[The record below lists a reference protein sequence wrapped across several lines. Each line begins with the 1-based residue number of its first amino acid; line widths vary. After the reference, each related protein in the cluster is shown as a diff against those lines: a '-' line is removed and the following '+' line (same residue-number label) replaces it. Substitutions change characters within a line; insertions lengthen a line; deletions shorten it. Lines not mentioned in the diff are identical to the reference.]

1 MIEVIYYPVS
11 DLWEM
16 NAVIDRP
23 ANALQEMNK
32 VIDRHAT
39 DLREM
44 TAVIDYHAN
53 DLREMNIVID
63 YHAIDLRETTTVID
77 LHANA
82 LRETTTVIDRHASDL
97 REMTAAIGLHAI
109 DLRWMN
115 AVIYLHANDLWE
127 ITDEEIPTQVVSERR
142 REKESSRRR
151 IFDVILEAGALRIR
165 WACPLLR
172 AIGLDKFGHR
182 ADGAEYLFALCG
194 VFELDAIVLLQEHD
208 QLQGV
213 DGVEAEAA
221 AKELVVGGDV
231 LRLDAFEVQDVDD
244 FVL

>member
-1 MIEVIYYPVS
+1 MTAIIDCHAN
-11 DLWEM
+11 DLRSM
-16 NAVIDRP
+16 NAVIDLH
-23 ANALQEMNK
+23 AIALQEIIT
-32 VIDRHAT
+32 VIYRHT
-39 DLREM
+39 INLRLM

-53 DLREMNIVID
+53 DLQSMTAVID
-63 YHAIDLRETTTVID
+63 YHASDLREMISIIY
-77 LHANA
+77 L
-82 LRETTTVIDRHASDL
+82 HASDL
-97 REMTAAIGLHAI
+97 REMT
-109 DLRWMN
+109 
-115 AVIYLHANDLWE
+115 
-127 ITDEEIPTQVVSERR
+127 DEGIPTQVVSERR
-142 REKESSRRR
+142 TEKESSRQR

-182 ADGAEYLFALCG
+182 ADGAEYLFALCR
-194 VFELDAIVLLQEHD
+194 VFELDAVVLLQEHD

>member
-1 MIEVIYYPVS
+1 MTTVIG
-11 DLWEM
+11 L
-16 NAVIDRP
+16 
-23 ANALQEMNK
+23 
-32 VIDRHAT
+32 
-39 DLREM
+39 
-44 TAVIDYHAN
+44 HAN
-53 DLREMNIVID
+53 DLREM
-63 YHAIDLRETTTVID
+63 
-77 LHANA
+77 
-82 LRETTTVIDRHASDL
+82 
-97 REMTAAIGLHAI
+97 
-109 DLRWMN
+109 
-115 AVIYLHANDLWE
+115 
-127 ITDEEIPTQVVSERR
+127 TDEEIPTQVVSERR
-142 REKESSRRR
+142 TEKESSRRR

-165 WACPLLR
+165 WVCPLLR

-194 VFELDAIVLLQEHD
+194 VFELDAVVLLQEHD

>member
-1 MIEVIYYPVS
+1 MTLVIS
-11 DLWEM
+11 
-16 NAVIDRP
+16 
-23 ANALQEMNK
+23 
-32 VIDRHAT
+32 RHAI

-44 TAVIDYHAN
+44 TAVIGLHAN
-53 DLREMNIVID
+53 DLREM
-63 YHAIDLRETTTVID
+63 
-77 LHANA
+77 
-82 LRETTTVIDRHASDL
+82 
-97 REMTAAIGLHAI
+97 
-109 DLRWMN
+109 
-115 AVIYLHANDLWE
+115 
-127 ITDEEIPTQVVSERR
+127 TDEGIPTQVVSERR
-142 REKESSRRR
+142 TEKESSRRR
-151 IFDVILEAGALRIR
+151 IFDVILGAGALRIR
-165 WACPLLR
+165 WTCPLLR

-194 VFELDAIVLLQEHD
+194 VFELDAVVLLQEHD

>member
-1 MIEVIYYPVS
+1 MISVIYRHAI
-11 DLWEM
+11 DLREM
-16 NAVIDRP
+16 NA
-23 ANALQEMNK
+23 

-39 DLREM
+39 DLREITSVIDHHANVLQEITSVIHLHANDLRSMNAVIDLPANALREM
-44 TAVIDYHAN
+44 TAVINYHAN
-53 DLREMNIVID
+53 DLREMN
-63 YHAIDLRETTTVID
+63 A
-77 LHANA
+77 
-82 LRETTTVIDRHASDL
+82 VIDRHAGDL
-97 REMTAAIGLHAI
+97 RGM
-109 DLRWMN
+109 
-115 AVIYLHANDLWE
+115 
-127 ITDEEIPTQVVSERR
+127 TDEGIPTQFVSERR

-194 VFELDAIVLLQEHD
+194 VFELDAVVLLQEHD

>member
-1 MIEVIYYPVS
+1 
-11 DLWEM
+11 M
-16 NAVIDRP
+16 NA
-23 ANALQEMNK
+23 

-39 DLREM
+39 DLREITSVIDHHANVLQEITSVIHLHANDLREMTVVIHLHANDLRSMNAVIDLPANALREM
-44 TAVIDYHAN
+44 TAVINYHAN
-53 DLREMNIVID
+53 DLREMN
-63 YHAIDLRETTTVID
+63 A
-77 LHANA
+77 
-82 LRETTTVIDRHASDL
+82 VIDRHAGDL
-97 REMTAAIGLHAI
+97 RGM
-109 DLRWMN
+109 
-115 AVIYLHANDLWE
+115 
-127 ITDEEIPTQVVSERR
+127 TDEGIPTQFVSERR

-194 VFELDAIVLLQEHD
+194 VFELDAVVLLQEHD

>member
-1 MIEVIYYPVS
+1 MTAIIDYHAS
-11 DLWEM
+11 DLRSM
-16 NAVIDRP
+16 NMVIDRH
-23 ANALQEMNK
+23 ANDLRSMNAA
-32 VIDRHAT
+32 INLHAT

-44 TAVIDYHAN
+44 TAVI
-53 DLREMNIVID
+53 
-63 YHAIDLRETTTVID
+63 
-77 LHANA
+77 
-82 LRETTTVIDRHASDL
+82 
-97 REMTAAIGLHAI
+97 G
-109 DLRWMN
+109 
-115 AVIYLHANDLWE
+115 LHANDLQE
-127 ITDEEIPTQVVSERR
+127 MTDEGIPTQVVSERR
-142 REKESSRRR
+142 TEKESSRRR

-194 VFELDAIVLLQEHD
+194 VFELDAVVLLQEHD

-213 DGVEAEAA
+213 DGVETEAA

>member
-1 MIEVIYYPVS
+1 
-11 DLWEM
+11 
-16 NAVIDRP
+16 
-23 ANALQEMNK
+23 
-32 VIDRHAT
+32 
-39 DLREM
+39 M
-44 TAVIDYHAN
+44 TAVIDLHAN
-53 DLREMNIVID
+53 DLREMIAVIC
-63 YHAIDLRETTTVID
+63 L
-77 LHANA
+77 
-82 LRETTTVIDRHASDL
+82 HASDL
-97 REMTAAIGLHAI
+97 REMT
-109 DLRWMN
+109 
-115 AVIYLHANDLWE
+115 
-127 ITDEEIPTQVVSERR
+127 DEEIATQVVSERR

-165 WACPLLR
+165 WTRPLLR

-194 VFELDAIVLLQEHD
+194 VFELDAVVLLQEHD

>member
-1 MIEVIYYPVS
+1 MT
-11 DLWEM
+11 
-16 NAVIDRP
+16 AVIDFH
-23 ANALQEMNK
+23 ANALQEMTV
-32 VIDRHAT
+32 VIY
-39 DLREM
+39 LR
-44 TAVIDYHAN
+44 V
-53 DLREMNIVID
+53 
-63 YHAIDLRETTTVID
+63 IDLRSMTV
-77 LHANA
+77 
-82 LRETTTVIDRHASDL
+82 
-97 REMTAAIGLHAI
+97 
-109 DLRWMN
+109 
-115 AVIYLHANDLWE
+115 VIYLHANDLRE
-127 ITDEEIPTQVVSERR
+127 MTDEEIPTQVVSERR
-142 REKESSRRR
+142 TEKESSRRR
-151 IFDVILEAGALRIR
+151 IFDVILGAGALRIR

-194 VFELDAIVLLQEHD
+194 VFELDAVVLLQEHD

>member
-1 MIEVIYYPVS
+1 MTVVIHLHAN
-11 DLWEM
+11 DLQSM
-16 NAVIDRP
+16 NAVI
-23 ANALQEMNK
+23 
-32 VIDRHAT
+32 
-39 DLREM
+39 
-44 TAVIDYHAN
+44 YF
-53 DLREMNIVID
+53 
-63 YHAIDLRETTTVID
+63 HAIDLREMNEI
-77 LHANA
+77 
-82 LRETTTVIDRHASDL
+82 IY
-97 REMTAAIGLHAI
+97 LHAI
-109 DLRWMN
+109 DLREN
-115 AVIYLHANDLWE
+115 TAVIDLHATDLWE
-127 ITDEEIPTQVVSERR
+127 MTDEGIPTQVVSERR

-165 WACPLLR
+165 WAGPLLR

-194 VFELDAIVLLQEHD
+194 IFELDAVVLLQEHD

-213 DGVEAEAA
+213 DGVETEAA

>member
-1 MIEVIYYPVS
+1 MITVIS
-11 DLWEM
+11 R
-16 NAVIDRP
+16 N
-23 ANALQEMNK
+23 ANALREMTAI
-32 VIDRHAT
+32 IDFHAI

-44 TAVIDYHAN
+44 TAVIDLHAT
-53 DLREMNIVID
+53 DLREM
-63 YHAIDLRETTTVID
+63 
-77 LHANA
+77 
-82 LRETTTVIDRHASDL
+82 
-97 REMTAAIGLHAI
+97 
-109 DLRWMN
+109 
-115 AVIYLHANDLWE
+115 
-127 ITDEEIPTQVVSERR
+127 TDEEIPTQVVSERR

-182 ADGAEYLFALCG
+182 ADGAEYLFTLCG

-213 DGVEAEAA
+213 DGVETEAA

>member
-1 MIEVIYYPVS
+1 MNVVIY
-11 DLWEM
+11 L
-16 NAVIDRP
+16 
-23 ANALQEMNK
+23 
-32 VIDRHAT
+32 HAT

-44 TAVIDYHAN
+44 TAVIY
-53 DLREMNIVID
+53 L
-63 YHAIDLRETTTVID
+63 
-77 LHANA
+77 
-82 LRETTTVIDRHASDL
+82 HASDL
-97 REMTAAIGLHAI
+97 REMTTIIDCHAN
-109 DLRWMN
+109 DLREITT
-115 AVIYLHANDLWE
+115 VIGLHANDLRE
-127 ITDEEIPTQVVSERR
+127 MTDEEIPTQVVSERR
-142 REKESSRRR
+142 TEKESSRQR

-165 WACPLLR
+165 WTCPLLR

-194 VFELDAIVLLQEHD
+194 VFELDAVVLLQEHD

>member
-1 MIEVIYYPVS
+1 M
-11 DLWEM
+11 
-16 NAVIDRP
+16 
-23 ANALQEMNK
+23 
-32 VIDRHAT
+32 
-39 DLREM
+39 
-44 TAVIDYHAN
+44 
-53 DLREMNIVID
+53 
-63 YHAIDLRETTTVID
+63 
-77 LHANA
+77 
-82 LRETTTVIDRHASDL
+82 
-97 REMTAAIGLHAI
+97 
-109 DLRWMN
+109 
-115 AVIYLHANDLWE
+115 
-127 ITDEEIPTQVVSERR
+127 TDEEIATQVVSERR

-151 IFDVILEAGALRIR
+151 IFDVILGAGALRIW

-194 VFELDAIVLLQEHD
+194 VFELDAVVLLQEHD

-213 DGVEAEAA
+213 DGVETEAA

>member
-1 MIEVIYYPVS
+1 M
-11 DLWEM
+11 
-16 NAVIDRP
+16 A
-23 ANALQEMNK
+23 
-32 VIDRHAT
+32 IDRHAN
-39 DLREM
+39 DLQEM
-44 TAVIDYHAN
+44 TLVIDYHAN
-53 DLREMNIVID
+53 DLRSMNSVID
-63 YHAIDLRETTTVID
+63 CHAS
-77 LHANA
+77 A
-82 LRETTTVIDRHASDL
+82 LRSMNAV
-97 REMTAAIGLHAI
+97 IGLHATDLKEMTTII
-109 DLRWMN
+109 DC
-115 AVIYLHANDLWE
+115 HANDLRE
-127 ITDEEIPTQVVSERR
+127 IIAVIDCHANDLQEMTDEGIPTQVVSERR
-142 REKESSRRR
+142 TEKESSRQR
-151 IFDVILEAGALRIR
+151 IFDVILGAGALRIR

-194 VFELDAIVLLQEHD
+194 VFELDAVVLLQEHD

>member
-1 MIEVIYYPVS
+1 M
-11 DLWEM
+11 
-16 NAVIDRP
+16 
-23 ANALQEMNK
+23 
-32 VIDRHAT
+32 
-39 DLREM
+39 
-44 TAVIDYHAN
+44 
-53 DLREMNIVID
+53 
-63 YHAIDLRETTTVID
+63 
-77 LHANA
+77 
-82 LRETTTVIDRHASDL
+82 
-97 REMTAAIGLHAI
+97 
-109 DLRWMN
+109 
-115 AVIYLHANDLWE
+115 
-127 ITDEEIPTQVVSERR
+127 TDEGIPTQFVSERR

-151 IFDVILEAGALRIR
+151 IFDVILG
-165 WACPLLR
+165 ACPLLR

-194 VFELDAIVLLQEHD
+194 VFELDAVVLLQEHD

>member
-1 MIEVIYYPVS
+1 M
-11 DLWEM
+11 
-16 NAVIDRP
+16 
-23 ANALQEMNK
+23 
-32 VIDRHAT
+32 
-39 DLREM
+39 
-44 TAVIDYHAN
+44 
-53 DLREMNIVID
+53 
-63 YHAIDLRETTTVID
+63 
-77 LHANA
+77 
-82 LRETTTVIDRHASDL
+82 
-97 REMTAAIGLHAI
+97 
-109 DLRWMN
+109 
-115 AVIYLHANDLWE
+115 
-127 ITDEEIPTQVVSERR
+127 TDEEIATQFVSERR

-151 IFDVILEAGALRIR
+151 IFDVILGAGALRIR

-194 VFELDAIVLLQEHD
+194 VFELDAVVLLQEHD

-213 DGVEAEAA
+213 DGVETEAA

>member
-1 MIEVIYYPVS
+1 
-11 DLWEM
+11 M
-16 NAVIDRP
+16 NA
-23 ANALQEMNK
+23 

-39 DLREM
+39 DLREITSVIDHHANVLQEITSVIHLHANDLREMTVVIHLHANDLRSMNAVIDLPANALREM
-44 TAVIDYHAN
+44 TAVINYHAN
-53 DLREMNIVID
+53 DLREMN
-63 YHAIDLRETTTVID
+63 A
-77 LHANA
+77 
-82 LRETTTVIDRHASDL
+82 VIDRHAGDL
-97 REMTAAIGLHAI
+97 REMT
-109 DLRWMN
+109 
-115 AVIYLHANDLWE
+115 
-127 ITDEEIPTQVVSERR
+127 DEGIPTQFVSERR
-142 REKESSRRR
+142 TEKESSRQR
-151 IFDVILEAGALRIR
+151 IFDVILGAGALRIR

-194 VFELDAIVLLQEHD
+194 VFELDAVVLLQEHD